1 MAEITGVVHGGTGV
15 VNMRSSAH
23 TEGFK
28 NWVLTMTVDDI
39 NINSLDDTLASSY
52 LFEQRSAGLKDWEAT
67 CDSFD
72 MSGLGEVLN
81 VVGDAGSFVFTEGDA
96 TNGNTYTGNGIIDSI
111 SKVTQVGDVI
121 TCSVHVIG
129 NGAITIGTL

>member
-1 MAEITGVVHGGTGV
+1 MAAETGILFGGTGTC
-15 VNMRSSAH
+15 SLLGTH

-39 NINSLDDTLASSY
+39 NINSLDDALSSSY

-81 VVGDAGSFVFTEGDA
+81 VVGDEGSFVFTESSDKG
-96 TNGNTYTGNGIIDSI
+96 TNGNTYTGSGS
-111 SKVTQVGDVI
+111 
-121 TCSVHVIG
+121 
-129 NGAITIGTL
+129 